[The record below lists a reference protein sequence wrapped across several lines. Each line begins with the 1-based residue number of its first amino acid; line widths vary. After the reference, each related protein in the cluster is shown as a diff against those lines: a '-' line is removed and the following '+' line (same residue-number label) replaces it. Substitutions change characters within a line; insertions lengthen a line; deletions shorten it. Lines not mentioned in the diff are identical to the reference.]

1 MDHIKG
7 ITSESSH
14 LYASAVREVDRRLHG
29 IEEEKGD
36 KGAADILNRAFFIVT
51 VGLVFYTKISEETKS
66 RFCCLFGGFSSPKL
80 LFSIWSLVN
89 R

>member
-1 MDHIKG
+1 MGHIKG

-29 IEEEKGD
+29 IEEEKVD

-51 VGLVFYTKISEETKS
+51 VGILHQDGKISPYCKYKIFTF
-66 RFCCLFGGFSSPKL
+66 RL
-80 LFSIWSLVN
+80 
-89 R
+89 